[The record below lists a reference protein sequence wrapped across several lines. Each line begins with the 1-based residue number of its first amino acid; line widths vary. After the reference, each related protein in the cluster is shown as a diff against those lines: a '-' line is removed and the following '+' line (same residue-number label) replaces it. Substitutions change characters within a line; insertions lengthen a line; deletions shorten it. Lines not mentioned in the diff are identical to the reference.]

1 MPEVNVYTT
10 PTCPWCAA
18 VKQFLE
24 EQNIE
29 YTEYNVAEDPA
40 KAEEMIQ
47 KSGQMGVPVIEID
60 GEIVVGFDR
69 PRLEELLT
77 SRGTDER

>member
-1 MPEVNVYTT
+1 MPQVEVYTA
-10 PTCPWCAA
+10 PGCGWCAA
-18 VKQFLE
+18 VKRFLE
-24 EQNIE
+24 EHGVE

-40 KAEEMIQ
+40 KAEEMIR

-69 PRLEELLT
+69 ARLEELL
-77 SRGTDER
+77 GLGNK